1 MHGFDVHKTL
11 SLDCEIC
18 GLGDQYGHIVKKLL
32 NLGKSFLL
40 IDTCMYL
47 RKNLIHNY

>member
-1 MHGFDVHKTL
+1 MHRFDVHKTL

-18 GLGDQYGHIVKKLL
+18 GLGDQYGHIVKKTV
-32 NLGKSFLL
+32 KSFLL
-40 IDTCMYL
+40 IYTCMYV